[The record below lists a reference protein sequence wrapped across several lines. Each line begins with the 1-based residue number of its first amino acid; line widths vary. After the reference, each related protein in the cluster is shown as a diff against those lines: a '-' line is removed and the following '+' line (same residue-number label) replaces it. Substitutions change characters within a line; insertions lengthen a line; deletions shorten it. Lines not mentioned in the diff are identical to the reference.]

1 MLSSFSS
8 KSCQMSWIGAKK
20 MARSG
25 KIRHFIWGYKLI
37 LVYNIFQL
45 SNKTSKWQLYFS
57 SLPIDLIDG
66 FKVLGGVQ
74 KLLQIRSIH
83 QTPANFLYH
92 ILYRP
97 PSNAIYASY
106 KIPIVCQPHGVFFKW
121 GARNLCCHNNKKCD
135 DATSHLLQV
144 VCIWQAYAYAY
155 DNLWIIETL
164 FWQHIPMFSFTSS
177 LSQLSLFQ
185 QSFFWK

>member
-1 MLSSFSS
+1 
-8 KSCQMSWIGAKK
+8 MSWICPYVRAKK
-20 MARSG
+20 VSRSG

-37 LVYNIFQL
+37 SVYNIFQL

-97 PSNAIYASY
+97 RSNAIYASY

-121 GARNLCCHNNKKCD
+121 GARNLCCHNNKNVTTRCHIFSKLPD
-135 DATSHLLQV
+135 K
-144 VCIWQAYAYAY
+144 
-155 DNLWIIETL
+155 LWIIETL
-164 FWQHIPMFSFTSS
+164 FWQYIPMFSFTSS

-185 QSFFWK
+185 RSFFGNHFQCGGANICPLSKHS